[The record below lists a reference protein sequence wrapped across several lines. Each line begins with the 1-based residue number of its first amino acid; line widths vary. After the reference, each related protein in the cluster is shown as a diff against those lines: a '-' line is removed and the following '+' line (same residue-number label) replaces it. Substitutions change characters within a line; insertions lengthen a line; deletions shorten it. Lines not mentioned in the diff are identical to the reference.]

1 MSYTQQY
8 TKQQISEH
16 LQQLLVSER
25 FLQSQI
31 PGNGVPIYL
40 CAYPISIHNSMQHL
54 PRQLVQFL
62 APQGINALHIDIYQI
77 ALEQIESRNM
87 LALFLEREAQTN
99 KHQLSQMLANI
110 LDVEKYLMPRIKSKI
125 DAHAPQIIFIDGIG
139 AVYPFIR
146 AHTILNHLE
155 IVTSTIPVVIFLP
168 GSYQSSN
175 RTGMTLNLFGVI
187 NDDNYYRAIN
197 IMEVK

>member
-8 TKQQISEH
+8 TLQQIREH

-31 PGNGVPIYL
+31 AGNGVPIYL
-40 CAYPISIHNSMQHL
+40 CAYPINIHNSIQQL
-54 PRQLVQFL
+54 PRQFVQFL
-62 APQGINALHIDIYQI
+62 APQGINAIHIDIYQI
-77 ALEQIESRNM
+77 VLAQLQSRNM
-87 LALFLEREAQTN
+87 LQTFLEREGQIN
-99 KHQLSQMLANI
+99 KNQLSQMLANV
-110 LDVEKYLMPRIKSKI
+110 LNVEQYLMPLIKSKI
-125 DAHAPQIIFIDGIG
+125 DALAPQVIFIDGIG
-139 AVYPFIR
+139 SVYPFIR

-155 IVTSTIPVVIFLP
+155 IVTNSIPVVVFLP
-168 GSYQSSN
+168 GSYQSSS